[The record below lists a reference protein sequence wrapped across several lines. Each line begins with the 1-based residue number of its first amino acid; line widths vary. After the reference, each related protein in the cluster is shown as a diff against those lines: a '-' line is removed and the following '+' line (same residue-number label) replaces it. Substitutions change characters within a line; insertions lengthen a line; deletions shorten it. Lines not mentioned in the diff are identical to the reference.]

1 MVDISKDELRSMKIQ
16 LAKLQLE
23 SKLRSNLTTEL
34 DKQKQRARIAEDI
47 AKSKSE
53 QIENIA
59 KQLSKYLSPQL
70 YDSIF
75 SGEKKAKIESEK
87 KFLSIF
93 FSDIVSFTSISDDM
107 NSKSLTDML
116 NTYLSKMSDIAL
128 SFGGTIDK
136 YIGDAIMVF
145 FGDPVS
151 KGYRN
156 DAINCVRM
164 AIAMQKKMK
173 EMSFEFTSKYKL
185 TIPLKIRIGINS
197 GECTVGNFGS
207 DRRLDYTVIGGAVN
221 LASRLETYSKTS
233 GILISENTKSLI
245 ENDVKTSVAKNISI
259 KGFDNEIKTYEVLF

>member
-93 FSDIVSFTSISDDM
+93 LM
-107 NSKSLTDML
+107 ASLSGFAIDTMQ
-116 NTYLSKMSDIAL
+116 LSKMLRFS
-128 SFGGTIDK
+128 
-136 YIGDAIMVF
+136 
-145 FGDPVS
+145 
-151 KGYRN
+151 
-156 DAINCVRM
+156 
-164 AIAMQKKMK
+164 
-173 EMSFEFTSKYKL
+173 
-185 TIPLKIRIGINS
+185 
-197 GECTVGNFGS
+197 
-207 DRRLDYTVIGGAVN
+207 RR
-221 LASRLETYSKTS
+221 
-233 GILISENTKSLI
+233 
-245 ENDVKTSVAKNISI
+245 
-259 KGFDNEIKTYEVLF
+259 